1 MFLFAGPQPQLQ
13 FAVWAN
19 TLQILVCF
27 DHNVDL
33 FSEVRFQCEGYLGP
47 VLALW
52 FKMVP
57 KLSHKELSQDSRG
70 EVRASFLITWPAN
83 ASVMFTPNTHYYL
96 NREQGVAIHAFNSTT
111 REAEA
116 GRVLWVSRPNWS
128 TQGYVLR
135 PCPNHTLKR
144 KMFIFVYI
152 CLYGIYMYVFVCE
165 DTHEC
170 HLYPPSC
177 LWQGLTLFVSAA
189 FMPRLSALESLGN
202 SVSLPSPHRSIAVT
216 DAHQPVRFIHVF
228 SGHMFAQRV
237 LSAAEPSP

>member
-1 MFLFAGPQPQLQ
+1 MTCECLCHVYTQYSLLLKQGAGCGNTCLQ
-13 FAVWAN
+13 
-19 TLQILVCF
+19 
-27 DHNVDL
+27 
-33 FSEVRFQCEGYLGP
+33 
-47 VLALW
+47 
-52 FKMVP
+52 
-57 KLSHKELSQDSRG
+57 
-70 EVRASFLITWPAN
+70 
-83 ASVMFTPNTHYYL
+83 
-96 NREQGVAIHAFNSTT
+96 STT

-128 TQGYVLR
+128 TEGYVLR

-152 CLYGIYMYVFVCE
+152 CLYGICMYVFVCE

-170 HLYPPSC
+170 HLYAPSC

-228 SGHMFAQRV
+228 SGHHVCTASSFGCWTISLVPQV
-237 LSAAEPSP
+237 LIINE